1 MIASYL
7 HNFIFI
13 KTKKTGGS
21 SVEMML
27 APPCGPD
34 DIITPL
40 GNQAELARGNGEPL
54 CRNFADDPAW
64 EDELRTIIKGKR
76 PQARRKAFEK
86 EHKPKFFNHMPA
98 RQIKAL
104 VAPAFWDRAVKITS
118 ERHPYEKAVSLAY
131 FSFKSG
137 ASFKA
142 HLDRVVRG
150 RGYAGHPL
158 YSIGE
163 QVVVEEFIRLETL
176 GDDMR
181 RVAARLGLPIPDEI
195 ARAKSRTRLD
205 PRPARE
211 ILSDA
216 QKGIVYANCKKEFDL
231 LGYEI

>member
-1 MIASYL
+1 MIVSYL

-64 EDELRTIIKGKR
+64 EEELRTIIKGKR
-76 PQARRKAFEK
+76 PQARRKAFEAK
-86 EHKPKFFNHMPA
+86 HKPKFFNHMPA
-98 RQIKAL
+98 NRIKAL

-131 FSFKSG
+131 FTFKS
-137 ASFKA
+137 ASSFEA
-142 HLDRVVRG
+142 HLDQVVRK
-150 RGYAGHPL
+150 RGYVGHHL
-158 YSIGE
+158 YSNGE
-163 QVVVEEFIRLETL
+163 EVIVDEFIRLETL
-176 GDDMR
+176 RDDML
-181 RVAARLGLPIPDEI
+181 RVADKLGLPVPNEI

-205 PRPARE
+205 LRPARE

-216 QKGIVYANCKKEFDL
+216 QKEVVYANCKKEFDL